1 MPGTRAIAKATLENP
16 SDTSKTIEDAEQSYT
31 YGASCLREELTLEVL
46 ASSAEWAAQQW
57 GAVDLG
63 DKRLERRAVQVGA
76 AMAEQPGQSLPQ
88 QMAGERAA
96 LDGAYFLLNHP
107 GVTLQALSQPH
118 WERTL
123 QRAQEPQVVLFIQD
137 TTQLDFSHLS
147 TMEGLSQIGDG
158 EGRGLL
164 LHSTSAVVPG
174 EAPQLLGLAHQQV
187 VLRRPKDKPR
197 PAGEPSAEGQ
207 VWARAAAAV
216 GTPPAGTRW
225 VHAGDRG
232 SDNFSFMHTCRTND
246 ADYLIRV
253 RHNRLLAWDR
263 EDVEP
268 QMRKLMDYARTL
280 PAQHH
285 YRLEVPA
292 NHERKART
300 AHMHL
305 AWTEVTLP
313 APKRAAPEVRSQPP
327 LRAWVLRAWEV
338 AAPPEA
344 EPLEWILITS
354 VPTETVTD
362 ALERVA
368 WYALRWFSEDFHQCV
383 KTGCQIEHRQF
394 DHADDI
400 RRVLGFC
407 SPIAVRLLQ
416 MRQASRQ
423 TPMQP
428 ALRYVGRL
436 PVRILAARLRRDLD
450 MDLSMGEFWED
461 VAHLGGYL
469 GRKGDGPPGWK
480 TLWRGWRQLTTLL
493 QGARLFAAA
502 VSAPDVPSKYHLD
515 AISNVNLD
523 HIFN

>member
-1 MPGTRAIAKATLENP
+1 MTRTHAIVNATLETSP
-16 SDTSKTIEDAEQSYT
+16 DTPKAIAYVEHTHT
-31 YGASCLREELTLEVL
+31 YGDSCLREELTLEAV
-46 ASSAEWAAQQW
+46 ARSAEWAAQQW
-57 GAVDLG
+57 GTVDLG
-63 DKRLERRAVQVGA
+63 DKRLARRAVQVGA
-76 AMAEQPGQSLPQ
+76 AMAEHPGQSLPQ
-88 QMAGERAA
+88 QMAGDRAA

-107 GVTLQALSQPH
+107 GVTLQALSEPH

-123 QRAQEPQVVLFIQD
+123 RRAQDPQVVLFIQD
-137 TTQLDFSHLS
+137 TTQLDFTHLS
-147 TMEGLSQIGDG
+147 SMEGLGQIGDG
-158 EGRGLL
+158 NGRGLL

-174 EAPQLLGLAHQQV
+174 ETPQLLGLAHQQV

-216 GTPPAGTRW
+216 GTPPVGTRW
-225 VHAGDRG
+225 VHVGDRG
-232 SDNFSFMHTCRTND
+232 SDNFRFMYTCRTNATD
-246 ADYLIRV
+246 FLIRV
-253 RHNRLLAWDR
+253 RHNRLLAWDQK
-263 EDVEP
+263 DIEP
-268 QMRKLMDYARTL
+268 QMRKLMDYARAL

-285 YRLEVPA
+285 YTLQVPP

-305 AWTEVTLP
+305 AWTAVSLP
-313 APKRAAPEVRSQPP
+313 APKGAAPEVCTQPP
-327 LRAWVLRAWEV
+327 ITVWVLRAWEV
-338 AAPPEA
+338 DAPPEA

-354 VPTETVTD
+354 VPTQTVTD

-368 WYALRWFSEDFHQCV
+368 WYALRWFSEDFHQCL

-416 MRQASRQ
+416 LRQASRQ

-428 ALRYVGRL
+428 ALHYVGPL

-450 MDLSMGEFWED
+450 MELSMGEFWQA

-469 GRKGDGPPGWK
+469 GRPGDGPPGWK
-480 TLWRGWRQLTTLL
+480 TLWRGWRQLNTLL

-502 VSAPDVPSKYHLD
+502 VSAPDVPSKYQLD
-515 AISNVNLD
+515 AISNVNID
-523 HIFN
+523 HFFN